1 MTTFRLQKSPGCN
14 HSVTRF
20 DVIDAA
26 GSICGRITVP
36 NEAAD
41 DLLAH
46 WKDAPPRSAPASQPV
61 RGKPQRQNPMV
72 GAMVAAA
79 KKHPLNRTAILRGC

>member
-1 MTTFRLQKSPGCN
+1 MTTFRLQKSAASN
-14 HSVTRF
+14 DLVTRF
-20 DVIDAA
+20 DVIDRT

-41 DLLAH
+41 DLRAH
-46 WKDAPPRSAPASQPV
+46 WKDAAPRSAPAPASA
-61 RGKPQRQNPMV
+61 RGKPQNPMV

>member
-1 MTTFRLQKSPGCN
+1 MTTFKLQKSPGSN

-36 NEAAD
+36 NEEAD

-46 WKDAPPRSAPASQPV
+46 WKDAPPRSAPAALATPPG
-61 RGKPQRQNPMV
+61 GKQNPMI
-72 GAMVAAA
+72 GAMVAVAR
-79 KKHPLNRTAILRGC
+79 KNRLSKTAILRGC

>member
-1 MTTFRLQKSPGCN
+1 MTTFKLQKSPGSN
-14 HSVTRF
+14 NSVTRF

-41 DLLAH
+41 DLEKH
-46 WKDAPPRSAPASQPV
+46 WLGGAKPKAPAALATPV
-61 RGKPQRQNPMV
+61 RGKPQNPMV